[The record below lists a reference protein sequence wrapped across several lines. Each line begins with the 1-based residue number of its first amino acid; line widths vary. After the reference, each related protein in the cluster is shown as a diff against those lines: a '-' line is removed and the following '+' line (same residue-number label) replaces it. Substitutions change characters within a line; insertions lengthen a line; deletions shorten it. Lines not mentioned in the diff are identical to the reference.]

1 MTDSTTT
8 TRKALLFGLDSSLAA
23 ALADV
28 LRNCNCTPLGVE
40 KEPERQR
47 GDIVFCSP
55 QAEVLRQALGLY
67 RNTPVV
73 VVSRLPET
81 EDWLDALE
89 AGAADYLAAPFEI
102 IQLRWLLNAHAC
114 TRSALAAA

>member
-1 MTDSTTT
+1 MDSTTKT
-8 TRKALLFGLDSSLAA
+8 CKALLFGLETSLAS

-28 LRNCNCTPLGVE
+28 LKSCDCTAQGVE
-40 KEPERQR
+40 QGTERQR

-55 QAEVLRQALGLY
+55 RADVLQQALGLY
-67 RNTPVV
+67 RNIPVV
-73 VVSRLPET
+73 VVSRLPEM

-102 IQLRWLLNAHAC
+102 IHLRWLLNAHGC